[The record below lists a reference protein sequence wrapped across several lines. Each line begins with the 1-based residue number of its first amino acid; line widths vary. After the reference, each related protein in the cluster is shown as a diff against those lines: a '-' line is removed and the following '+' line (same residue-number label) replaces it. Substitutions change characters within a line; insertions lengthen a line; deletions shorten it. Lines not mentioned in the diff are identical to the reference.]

1 MNKMYKKFLILFAVL
16 AFFAVS
22 ITAVL
27 ACEPTPTPTQAPK
40 PTEAPKPTKAPCPT
54 ETPKPTATPEPTTA
68 PTQAPVPTTEPTE
81 APVPTE
87 TPSNPSSG
95 GSSGGPSGPSACTP
109 SIITTIPTVIQT
121 KRINAT
127 TVFVSWGPYAGL
139 NTFIVQYGFQKD
151 KLQFNTKVTGFST
164 DINSLP
170 ANQQI
175 FVQVAATDNCVI
187 GSFGPIVR
195 IGGGEVLGASLPA
208 LPGTGFEPDNF
219 SNIALITGI
228 ASTLSL
234 SVMLIKRK
242 KILSK

>member
-1 MNKMYKKFLILFAVL
+1 MNINKIYNKALILLAIVL
-16 AFFAVS
+16 FFAVS

-27 ACEPTPTPTQAPK
+27 ACEPTPTPTKVP
-40 PTEAPKPTKAPCPT
+40 EPTKVPCPT
-54 ETPKPTATPEPTTA
+54 ETPKPTEAPEPTKT
-68 PTQAPVPTTEPTE
+68 PTITPTEAPVPT
-81 APVPTE
+81 AVPTE

-95 GSSGGPSGPSACTP
+95 GGSSGGSSGPSACTP
-109 SIITTIPTVIQT
+109 SIITTIPTIIQS

-127 TVFVSWGPYAGL
+127 TISISWGPYAGL

-164 DINSLP
+164 NINSLP

-187 GSFGPIVR
+187 GSFGPVVR

-219 SNIALITGI
+219 SNTALITGI
-228 ASTLSL
+228 TSILSL
-234 SVMLIKRK
+234 SVLLIKRK

>member
-1 MNKMYKKFLILFAVL
+1 MNINKIYKKVLILFAVL

-22 ITAVL
+22 ITTVL
-27 ACEPTPTPTQAPK
+27 ACVTTPTPT
-40 PTEAPKPTKAPCPT
+40 
-54 ETPKPTATPEPTTA
+54 ETPMPTATPEPTETPVVT
-68 PTQAPVPTTEPTE
+68 PTQAPVPTIAPTE

-87 TPSNPSSG
+87 TPSNPSSGG

-109 SIITTIPTVIQT
+109 SIITTIPTIIQS

-127 TVFVSWGPYAGL
+127 TISVSWGPYAGL

-164 DINSLP
+164 NINSLP

-187 GSFGPIVR
+187 GSFGPIVG

-208 LPGTGFEPDNF
+208 LPGTGFEPDNL
-219 SNIALITGI
+219 SNIALITGV
-228 ASTLSL
+228 ASVLSL
-234 SVMLIKRK
+234 SVLLIKRK